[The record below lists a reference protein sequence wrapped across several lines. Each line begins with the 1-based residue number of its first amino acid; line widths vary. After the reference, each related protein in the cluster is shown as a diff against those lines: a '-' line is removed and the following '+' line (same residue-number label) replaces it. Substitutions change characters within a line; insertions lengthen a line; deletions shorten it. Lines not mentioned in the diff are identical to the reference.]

1 MNSNPLS
8 LRYRFYYRTRLVFA
22 RRNSQLSSVAFRSFR
37 SYFSRQGFA
46 CRRIA
51 YPDGSAHRFPPFTG
65 HQLFKRAECIERN
78 ETHGIKR
85 CIRFPVARPRFRN
98 SGHACISPP
107 FFFLCPSLSL
117 SRRNTH
123 THIDYYTRRLS
134 VIVRTVASRE
144 STLSLT
150 ANRYLSTPDPSLT
163 ITIFEREF
171 GKFCGRWFH
180 SFFSFFFFFYA
191 RNISFKKFCSGEIE
205 SQLTFVMDNE

>member
-123 THIDYYTRRLS
+123 THIDPLLYATTIGYCSNSGIARIDTVTDSESISLDTRSIAHHYDFRERIRE
-134 VIVRTVASRE
+134 IVWTVV
-144 STLSLT
+144 
-150 ANRYLSTPDPSLT
+150 
-163 ITIFEREF
+163 
-171 GKFCGRWFH
+171 
-180 SFFSFFFFFYA
+180 SFVFFFLFFFLCEKY
-191 RNISFKKFCSGEIE
+191 
-205 SQLTFVMDNE
+205 FV